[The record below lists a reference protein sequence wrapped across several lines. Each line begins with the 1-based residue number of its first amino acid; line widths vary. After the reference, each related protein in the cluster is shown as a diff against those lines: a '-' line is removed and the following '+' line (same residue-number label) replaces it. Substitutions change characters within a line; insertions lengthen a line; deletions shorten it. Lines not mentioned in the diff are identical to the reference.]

1 MSDIEHNVE
10 MNTGRNQS
18 ALQNGVSQND
28 ELVVGYKET
37 EDLLQD
43 AILIIDR
50 AKEVAYQAVN
60 VALIQRNWLL
70 GHRIDVEILHG
81 EQRADYGE
89 AVINKLALDLTSHYG
104 KGFDASNLYKFLQFS
119 RLFPE
124 ILDAARLKSL
134 SLTWSHYRSLLRVDN
149 KGARDWYLKEAASQM
164 WSTRTLDRNIASQYY
179 FRLLKSQDKQ
189 AVEDEMK
196 QKTKSFQNDKLEF
209 VKNPVVAE
217 FLGLSPN
224 SSFVET
230 ELESAIISNLQQF
243 LLELGKGFS
252 FVARQKLVRTEKRN
266 YYIDLVF
273 YNYILKCFVL
283 FDLKTDTISHQDVGQ
298 MDMYVRMFDEQM
310 KGESDNPTIGI
321 VLSSDTDADIAKYSV
336 LHDNDHLFQ
345 AKYML
350 YMPSEEELRN
360 EIEQQKEVFRLQ
372 HLDN

>member
-1 MSDIEHNVE
+1 MDFEHIVE
-10 MNTGRNQS
+10 KNTEYNQS
-18 ALQNGVSQND
+18 ILQNGVSQND

-43 AILIIDR
+43 VILIIDK

-224 SSFVET
+224 SSF
-230 ELESAIISNLQQF
+230 
-243 LLELGKGFS
+243 
-252 FVARQKLVRTEKRN
+252 
-266 YYIDLVF
+266 
-273 YNYILKCFVL
+273 
-283 FDLKTDTISHQDVGQ
+283 
-298 MDMYVRMFDEQM
+298 
-310 KGESDNPTIGI
+310 GI

>member
-1 MSDIEHNVE
+1 MDFEHIVE
-10 MNTGRNQS
+10 KNTEYNQS
-18 ALQNGVSQND
+18 IVQNGVSQND

-43 AILIIDR
+43 AILIIDK
-50 AKEVAYQAVN
+50 AKEVAYQAV
-60 VALIQRNWLL
+60 
-70 GHRIDVEILHG
+70 
-81 EQRADYGE
+81 
-89 AVINKLALDLTSHYG
+89 
-104 KGFDASNLYKFLQFS
+104 KFLQFS

-217 FLGLSPN
+217 FLGLSLN

-350 YMPSEEELRN
+350 YMPSEEELRK

>member
-1 MSDIEHNVE
+1 MDFEHIVE
-10 MNTGRNQS
+10 KNTEYNQS
-18 ALQNGVSQND
+18 ILQNGVSQND

-43 AILIIDR
+43 AILIIDK

-104 KGFDASNLYKFLQFS
+104 KGFDASNLYKFLQLS

-189 AVEDEMK
+189 HSGIPA
-196 QKTKSFQNDKLEF
+196 
-209 VKNPVVAE
+209 
-217 FLGLSPN
+217 
-224 SSFVET
+224 
-230 ELESAIISNLQQF
+230 
-243 LLELGKGFS
+243 
-252 FVARQKLVRTEKRN
+252 
-266 YYIDLVF
+266 Y
-273 YNYILKCFVL
+273 LK
-283 FDLKTDTISHQDVGQ
+283 D
-298 MDMYVRMFDEQM
+298 
-310 KGESDNPTIGI
+310 
-321 VLSSDTDADIAKYSV
+321 
-336 LHDNDHLFQ
+336 
-345 AKYML
+345 
-350 YMPSEEELRN
+350 
-360 EIEQQKEVFRLQ
+360 
-372 HLDN
+372 

>member
-1 MSDIEHNVE
+1 MSDFEHILE
-10 MNTGRNQS
+10 KNTRYNPL
-18 ALQNGVSQND
+18 ALQNGMSQND

-43 AILIIDR
+43 AILIIDK
-50 AKEVAYQAVN
+50 AKEVAYHAVN

-149 KGARDWYLKEAASQM
+149 KDARDWYLKEAASQM

-196 QKTKSFQNDKLEF
+196 QKTKFFQNDKLEF

-310 KGESDNPTIGI
+310 KGEGDNPTIGI

-360 EIEQQKEVFRLQ
+360 EIEQQKEIFRLQ

>member
-1 MSDIEHNVE
+1 MDFEHIVE
-10 MNTGRNQS
+10 KNTKYNQS
-18 ALQNGVSQND
+18 ILQNGVSQND

-43 AILIIDR
+43 AILIIDK

-164 WSTRTLDRNIASQYY
+164 WSTRTLDCNIASQYY

-224 SSFVET
+224 SSF
-230 ELESAIISNLQQF
+230 
-243 LLELGKGFS
+243 
-252 FVARQKLVRTEKRN
+252 
-266 YYIDLVF
+266 
-273 YNYILKCFVL
+273 
-283 FDLKTDTISHQDVGQ
+283 
-298 MDMYVRMFDEQM
+298 
-310 KGESDNPTIGI
+310 GI

>member
-1 MSDIEHNVE
+1 MDFEHIVE
-10 MNTGRNQS
+10 KNTEYNQS
-18 ALQNGVSQND
+18 ILQNGVSQND

-43 AILIIDR
+43 VILIIDK

-209 VKNPVVAE
+209 AKNPVVAE

-224 SSFVET
+224 SSF
-230 ELESAIISNLQQF
+230 
-243 LLELGKGFS
+243 
-252 FVARQKLVRTEKRN
+252 
-266 YYIDLVF
+266 
-273 YNYILKCFVL
+273 
-283 FDLKTDTISHQDVGQ
+283 
-298 MDMYVRMFDEQM
+298 
-310 KGESDNPTIGI
+310 GI

>member
-1 MSDIEHNVE
+1 MDFEHIVE
-10 MNTGRNQS
+10 KNTKYNQS
-18 ALQNGVSQND
+18 ILQNGVSQND

-43 AILIIDR
+43 VILIIDK

-60 VALIQRNWLL
+60 VTLIQRNWLL

-134 SLTWSHYRSLLRVDN
+134 SLTWSYYRSLLRVDN

-224 SSFVET
+224 SSF
-230 ELESAIISNLQQF
+230 
-243 LLELGKGFS
+243 
-252 FVARQKLVRTEKRN
+252 
-266 YYIDLVF
+266 
-273 YNYILKCFVL
+273 
-283 FDLKTDTISHQDVGQ
+283 
-298 MDMYVRMFDEQM
+298 
-310 KGESDNPTIGI
+310 GI

>member
-1 MSDIEHNVE
+1 MSDFEHIVGK
-10 MNTGRNQS
+10 NTEYNQS
-18 ALQNGVSQND
+18 ASQNGVSQND

-43 AILIIDR
+43 AILIIDK
-50 AKEVAYQAVN
+50 AKEVAYHAVN
-60 VALIQRNWLL
+60 IALIQRNWLL
-70 GHRIDVEILHG
+70 GHRIDVEILQG

-134 SLTWSHYRSLLRVDN
+134 SLTWSHYRSLLRV
-149 KGARDWYLKEAASQM
+149 E
-164 WSTRTLDRNIASQYY
+164 
-179 FRLLKSQDKQ
+179 
-189 AVEDEMK
+189 
-196 QKTKSFQNDKLEF
+196 
-209 VKNPVVAE
+209 
-217 FLGLSPN
+217 
-224 SSFVET
+224 
-230 ELESAIISNLQQF
+230 
-243 LLELGKGFS
+243 
-252 FVARQKLVRTEKRN
+252 
-266 YYIDLVF
+266 
-273 YNYILKCFVL
+273 
-283 FDLKTDTISHQDVGQ
+283 
-298 MDMYVRMFDEQM
+298 M

>member
-1 MSDIEHNVE
+1 MDFEHIVE
-10 MNTGRNQS
+10 KNTEYNQS
-18 ALQNGVSQND
+18 ILQNGVSQND
-28 ELVVGYKET
+28 ELVV
-37 EDLLQD
+37 
-43 AILIIDR
+43 
-50 AKEVAYQAVN
+50 
-60 VALIQRNWLL
+60 
-70 GHRIDVEILHG
+70 
-81 EQRADYGE
+81 
-89 AVINKLALDLTSHYG
+89 
-104 KGFDASNLYKFLQFS
+104 GFDASNLYKFLQFS

-164 WSTRTLDRNIASQYY
+164 WSTRTLDCNIASQYY

-283 FDLKTDTISHQDVGQ
+283 FDLKTDT
-298 MDMYVRMFDEQM
+298 
-310 KGESDNPTIGI
+310 
-321 VLSSDTDADIAKYSV
+321 
-336 LHDNDHLFQ
+336 
-345 AKYML
+345 ML

>member
-1 MSDIEHNVE
+1 MDFEHIVE
-10 MNTGRNQS
+10 KNTEYNQS
-18 ALQNGVSQND
+18 ILQNGVSQND

-43 AILIIDR
+43 AILIIDK

-179 FRLLKSQDKQ
+179 FRLLKSRDKQ

-224 SSFVET
+224 SSF
-230 ELESAIISNLQQF
+230 
-243 LLELGKGFS
+243 
-252 FVARQKLVRTEKRN
+252 
-266 YYIDLVF
+266 
-273 YNYILKCFVL
+273 
-283 FDLKTDTISHQDVGQ
+283 
-298 MDMYVRMFDEQM
+298 
-310 KGESDNPTIGI
+310 GI

>member
-1 MSDIEHNVE
+1 MDFEHIVE
-10 MNTGRNQS
+10 KNTEYNQS
-18 ALQNGVSQND
+18 ILQNGVSQND

-43 AILIIDR
+43 AILIIDK

-209 VKNPVVAE
+209 AKNPVVAE

-224 SSFVET
+224 SSF
-230 ELESAIISNLQQF
+230 
-243 LLELGKGFS
+243 
-252 FVARQKLVRTEKRN
+252 
-266 YYIDLVF
+266 
-273 YNYILKCFVL
+273 
-283 FDLKTDTISHQDVGQ
+283 
-298 MDMYVRMFDEQM
+298 
-310 KGESDNPTIGI
+310 GI

>member
-1 MSDIEHNVE
+1 MVMDFEHIVE
-10 MNTGRNQS
+10 KNTEYNQS
-18 ALQNGVSQND
+18 ILQNGVSQND

-43 AILIIDR
+43 AILIIDK

-283 FDLKTDTISHQDVGQ
+283 FDLKTDT
-298 MDMYVRMFDEQM
+298 
-310 KGESDNPTIGI
+310 
-321 VLSSDTDADIAKYSV
+321 
-336 LHDNDHLFQ
+336 
-345 AKYML
+345 ML

>member
-1 MSDIEHNVE
+1 MDFEHIVE
-10 MNTGRNQS
+10 KNTEYNQS
-18 ALQNGVSQND
+18 ILQNGVSQND

-43 AILIIDR
+43 AILIIDK

-224 SSFVET
+224 SSF
-230 ELESAIISNLQQF
+230 
-243 LLELGKGFS
+243 
-252 FVARQKLVRTEKRN
+252 
-266 YYIDLVF
+266 
-273 YNYILKCFVL
+273 
-283 FDLKTDTISHQDVGQ
+283 
-298 MDMYVRMFDEQM
+298 
-310 KGESDNPTIGI
+310 GI

>member
-1 MSDIEHNVE
+1 MVMDFEHIVE
-10 MNTGRNQS
+10 KNTEYNQS
-18 ALQNGVSQND
+18 ILQNGVSQND

-43 AILIIDR
+43 VILIIDK

-224 SSFVET
+224 SSF
-230 ELESAIISNLQQF
+230 
-243 LLELGKGFS
+243 
-252 FVARQKLVRTEKRN
+252 
-266 YYIDLVF
+266 
-273 YNYILKCFVL
+273 
-283 FDLKTDTISHQDVGQ
+283 
-298 MDMYVRMFDEQM
+298 
-310 KGESDNPTIGI
+310 GI

>member
-1 MSDIEHNVE
+1 MDFEHIVE
-10 MNTGRNQS
+10 KNTKYNQS
-18 ALQNGVSQND
+18 ILQNGVSQND

-43 AILIIDR
+43 AILIIDK

-224 SSFVET
+224 SSF
-230 ELESAIISNLQQF
+230 
-243 LLELGKGFS
+243 
-252 FVARQKLVRTEKRN
+252 
-266 YYIDLVF
+266 
-273 YNYILKCFVL
+273 
-283 FDLKTDTISHQDVGQ
+283 
-298 MDMYVRMFDEQM
+298 
-310 KGESDNPTIGI
+310 GI

-345 AKYML
+345 AKKKRCFGCNIL
-350 YMPSEEELRN
+350 
-360 EIEQQKEVFRLQ
+360 II
-372 HLDN
+372 D